1 MITIATLNGLICAA
15 VFFRIVTYKRN
26 GARYKPVM
34 SLLAAILTFA
44 AGGEAILCLLG
55 FERCVTLPQL
65 IISAGMALAVFA
77 HKGNVAR
84 CLPLPEHKRR
94 LLNNNKPRFSRRAV

>member
-1 MITIATLNGLICAA
+1 MTTIALLNGLICAA

-26 GARYKPVM
+26 GARYKPFIGF
-34 SLLAAILTFA
+34 LAALLTFA
-44 AGGEAILCLLG
+44 AGGEALLCLMG
-55 FERCVTLPQL
+55 VERCVTLPQL
-65 IISAGMALAVFA
+65 IISAGMAVVVFA

-94 LLNNNKPRFSRRAV
+94 MLKNNGHQT